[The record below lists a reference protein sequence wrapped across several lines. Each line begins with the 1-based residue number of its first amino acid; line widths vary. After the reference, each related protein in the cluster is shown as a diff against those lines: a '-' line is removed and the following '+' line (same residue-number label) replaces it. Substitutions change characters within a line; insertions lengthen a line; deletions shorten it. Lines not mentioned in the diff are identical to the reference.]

1 MRIVDIKK
9 DFKANKTLYLM
20 ILPILVF
27 FLVFNYFPMAGVIA
41 AFQNFSLVKGLA
53 GSEWVGLD
61 NFINF
66 FSGFYFKR
74 VISNTIILSFYD
86 LIFAFPAPIIFALL
100 LNEIKNKIFKKTV
113 QTITY
118 MPFFISLV
126 VICGLIVDFTSA
138 DGLIT
143 HLISQFTGVKT
154 NLLANPANF
163 RTIFIGSNIWQNVGF
178 QSIIY
183 LAALAGIDQEL
194 YEASRM
200 DGAGRFKQLWHITIP
215 SIMPTIIIFLI
226 LRIGSMMSVSFEKII
241 LLYSPMTYET
251 ADVISSYVYRK
262 GLLEFNYSYST
273 AVGLFNSVVNFFLL
287 VTANFISKKH
297 SETSLF

>member
-9 DFKANKTLYLM
+9 DFKANKTIYLM
-20 ILPILVF
+20 ILPVIAF
-27 FLVFNYFPMAGVIA
+27 FLVFNYLPMAGVIT
-41 AFQNFSLVKGLA
+41 AFQNFSLVKGLF
-53 GSEWVGLD
+53 GSEWVGLEH
-61 NFINF
+61 FINF
-66 FSGFYFKR
+66 FSGFYFER
-74 VISNTIILSFYD
+74 VITNTIILSFYD

-100 LNEIKNKIFKKTV
+100 LNEVKNKIFKKTV

-143 HLISQFTGVKT
+143 NLISQFTGVKT
-154 NLLANPANF
+154 NLLADPANF
-163 RTIFIGSNIWQNVGF
+163 RTIFIGSNIWQNIGF

-183 LAALAGIDQEL
+183 LAALAGINQEL
-194 YEASRM
+194 YEAGRM

-241 LLYSPMTYET
+241 LLYSPMTYQT

-287 VTANFISKKH
+287 VIANLISKKH
-297 SETSLF
+297 SDTSLF